1 MVNPTERKII
11 NVSSSDNISISS
23 SNNSRWGNKYA
34 TEILK
39 NLNEKPLVPKFI
51 QEIYKSKSIL
61 NNWKKTKQNKK
72 PKHKTIKESSP
83 GRLRYSVAL

>member
-34 TEILK
+34 TEIFK

-61 NNWKKTKQNKK
+61 NNWKKKKQNKNTNTK
-72 PKHKTIKESSP
+72 LLKNHLQEGSDI
-83 GRLRYSVAL
+83 L

>member
-34 TEILK
+34 TEIFR

-61 NNWKKTKQNKK
+61 NNWKKKKQNKNTNTK
-72 PKHKTIKESSP
+72 LLKNHLQEGSDI
-83 GRLRYSVAL
+83 L

>member
-34 TEILK
+34 TEIFK

-61 NNWKKTKQNKK
+61 NNWKKKPNKNTNTKLLKNHLQEGWD
-72 PKHKTIKESSP
+72 I
-83 GRLRYSVAL
+83 L